1 VLDRFPLAR
10 RTGHLAAPVISP
22 PQHPT
27 DHPRRASGA
36 LSGGGF
42 RNLDDLEARR
52 ASQSVIDPE
61 VLALVL
67 DTLVDQAALDA
78 AARWTAQ
85 RTHDR

>member
-1 VLDRFPLAR
+1 M
-10 RTGHLAAPVISP
+10 ISP

-42 RNLDDLEARR
+42 RHLDDLDARR
-52 ASQSVIDPE
+52 ANQNVIDPE

-67 DTLVDQAALDA
+67 DALADQAALAA

>member
-1 VLDRFPLAR
+1 M
-10 RTGHLAAPVISP
+10 ISP
-22 PQHPT
+22 PQHT
-27 DHPRRASGA
+27 NDHPSRASGA

-42 RNLDDLEARR
+42 RHLDDLDARR
-52 ASQSVIDPE
+52 ANQSVIDPE

-67 DTLVDQAALDA
+67 DALADQAALAA